1 MTQIKQI
8 NTDKKMNI
16 GMIWVKQ
23 IKKTVKP
30 FLSVSSAQSVLSV
43 YLTSCRLIF
52 YLSVT
57 FALSIA

>member
-1 MTQIKQI
+1 MTQI

-52 YLSVT
+52 YLFVT
-57 FALSIA
+57 FALIIA